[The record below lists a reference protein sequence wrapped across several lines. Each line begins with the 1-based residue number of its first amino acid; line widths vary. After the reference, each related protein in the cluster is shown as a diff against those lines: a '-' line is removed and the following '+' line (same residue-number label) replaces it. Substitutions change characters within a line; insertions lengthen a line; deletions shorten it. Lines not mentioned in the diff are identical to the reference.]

1 MLLRRKAMTNP
12 ESILKNRE
20 SSVQSL
26 SHVWF
31 FAISWTI
38 AHEAPLSITKSQC
51 LLKLVSISL
60 VMPSKHLILCCSFS
74 SCFQFFQASRTFP
87 MSQFFTRWPKYW
99 SFSFSISPSSEYS
112 GLMSFRVDW
121 FDLLAVQGILK
132 SLLQHHNSKAS
143 ILRCSS
149 YFFLKSINS
158 SVISKNPLEE
168 IK

>member
-1 MLLRRKAMTNP
+1 MDHSTRGSLIHHQIPVLAQTCVHLVSDAIQTSHPLL
-12 ESILKNRE
+12 L
-20 SSVQSL
+20 L
-26 SHVWF
+26 F
-31 FAISWTI
+31 LL
-38 AHEAPLSITKSQC
+38 LSIFP
-51 LLKLVSISL
+51 SI
-60 VMPSKHLILCCSFS
+60 
-74 SCFQFFQASRTFP
+74 RTFP

-143 ILRCSS
+143 ILQCSS